1 MSVSERIGTPM
12 ENAILF
18 ANSFLSYL
26 ALMAVIVVLAGIAI
40 FIGIK
45 MRKKKNLQLAAENA
59 VSETTGK

>member
-26 ALMAVIVVLAGIAI
+26 LLVAIIAGLVGLAI

-45 MRKKKNLQLAAENA
+45 MRISKNTKEANA
-59 VSETTGK
+59 TQEMKEEP

>member
-1 MSVSERIGTPM
+1 M

-26 ALMAVIVVLAGIAI
+26 LLMAIIVVIAGVAI

-45 MRKKKNLQLAAENA
+45 VRKNKDAKEKMIEEQVKEVESLE
-59 VSETTGK
+59 

>member
-1 MSVSERIGTPM
+1 M
-12 ENAILF
+12 NNLILF
-18 ANSFLSYL
+18 INSFLSYL

>member
-1 MSVSERIGTPM
+1 M

-26 ALMAVIVVLAGIAI
+26 LLMAVIVVLAGVAI

-45 MRKKKNLQLAAENA
+45 MRKSKNAKEATTEQTTET
-59 VSETTGK
+59 VS